1 MSQAEI
7 DTAMM
12 QRCVR
17 LSAAGPKHG
26 DLPIAA
32 LVCDGGTVLAEA
44 VNEVRVRNDVTQHA
58 EIVALTVAR
67 RARDDDLSKC
77 TLYSTVEPCPMCC
90 FAARELRVGRVV
102 YALASPVMGGVS
114 KWDVLRD
121 PHLSRVIPEVFG
133 PVPEVLGGVLADEAS
148 AVWWNWNPLVWAVVT
163 RRGCFASVSGAD
175 TRMPGIPSPRAWL
188 RSLFTLFTR

>member
-32 LVCDGGTVLAEA
+32 LICEGETVLAEA
-44 VNEVRVRNDVTQHA
+44 VNEVRVQKDVTRHA
-58 EIVALTVAR
+58 EIVALGLAR
-67 RARDDDLSKC
+67 LECNDDFSKC
-77 TLYSTVEPCPMCC
+77 TLYSTVEPCPMCS

-102 YALASPVMGGVS
+102 YALTSPVMGGVS
-114 KWDVLRD
+114 KWNVLRD
-121 PHLSRVIPEVFG
+121 PDLSRVIPEVFG
-133 PVPEVLGGVLADEAS
+133 PAPEVVAGLLADEAS
-148 AVWWNWNPLVWAVVT
+148 AVWWNWNPLIWAVVK
-163 RRGCFASVSGAD
+163 RRGCFASVSDTG
-175 TRMPGIPSPRAWL
+175 TRMQAIPSPHAWL